1 MILVVCPNLAIDVT
15 PEVDSLHA
23 GDVHRARRTTRRAGG
38 KGVNV
43 ARAAIALGERA
54 LVLGFTGG
62 NRGAEIADRLADE
75 GSQAE
80 LVAIDG
86 ESRTCTIALE
96 PSGRAT
102 VFNEAGPAI
111 PAIED
116 AISLT
121 DKFHRLVP
129 EARAVALTGSLQP
142 GLAPTL
148 YKELVTAAI
157 GAHKFCLVD
166 TAGTA
171 LGEALSAHPSVATPN
186 RTEAETL
193 LRRPLDT
200 EAACAH
206 AVSELRT
213 AGAELAVVTRGADG
227 VVFGTADGAARC
239 WSSQS
244 RDIRYG
250 NPTGAGDALAA
261 GIVVGH
267 LRGFPTPEMVRLGV
281 AAATASLAE
290 GYGRFRAKDVRVD
303 AVAFE
308 RLD

>member
-15 PEVDSLHA
+15 LEVNSLRV
-23 GDVHRARRTTRRAGG
+23 GNVHRARRTRRRAGG
-38 KGVNV
+38 KGVNL
-43 ARAAIALGERA
+43 ARAALALGERA
-54 LVLGFTGG
+54 IVLGFTGG
-62 NRGAEIADRLADE
+62 TVGAEIAHRLVEEDI
-75 GSQAE
+75 QAE

-96 PSGRAT
+96 RSGRAT
-102 VFNEAGPAI
+102 VINETGPAI
-111 PAIED
+111 PAFED
-116 AISLT
+116 ASRLT
-121 DKFHRLVP
+121 ETFHRLVP
-129 EARAVALTGSLQP
+129 EARAVVLAGSLQP
-142 GLAPTL
+142 GLVPTL

-166 TAGTA
+166 ASGAA
-171 LGEALSAHPSVATPN
+171 LGEALSARPSVAKPN

-200 EAACAH
+200 EAACVH
-206 AVSELRT
+206 AVSELRA

-227 VVFGTADGAARC
+227 VIVASSDGAARC

-244 RDIRYG
+244 HDIRYG

-290 GYGRFRAKDVRVD
+290 GYGLFRAKDVRVD
-303 AVAFE
+303 AVEFE
-308 RLD
+308 PLD